1 MLTTND
7 IIKSRHYEEL
17 IEAEYIFRTRSY
29 QNANFEALVHNFP
42 IIKAYTLYIKTN
54 ISMAFILWLGFGYTF
69 KFRYKFQYLKP

>member
-17 IEAEYIFRTRSY
+17 IEAEYNNFGTTSY
-29 QNANFEALVHNFP
+29 QNANFRALVHNFP

-54 ISMAFILWLGFGYTF
+54 ISMAFILW
-69 KFRYKFQYLKP
+69 